1 VLRTR
6 PWVPYLYVAPLIGLL
21 GLIFGYAL
29 VRVFDFS
36 LRFIR
41 GASGPFVGLDNYR
54 LVLEDP
60 TFRLAAKHSALL
72 LLAVPILT
80 LISLL
85 VAVVLFERVR
95 GWRIYR
101 SIVFL
106 PYIIAVPI
114 VGIIFSYILQLNG
127 VFNEALRGVGLGAL
141 GLDWIG
147 DESLALWSVLGVI
160 VWREVGFGIVL
171 FLARLA
177 TIDET
182 QIEAARIDGAGW
194 WQRLRYVIVPEM
206 RGTIEFYVVVATI
219 TMLAWVFAYVWT
231 LTQGGPG
238 NATQIVELYIY
249 NQGVRNSLPGMAA
262 AVAVLLL
269 ATTFVLIV
277 ALFRIRARSTEEE
290 TA

>member
-1 VLRTR
+1 
-6 PWVPYLYVAPLIGLL
+6 LIGLL

>member
-1 VLRTR
+1 MLRTR

>member
-54 LVLEDP
+54 LVLDDP